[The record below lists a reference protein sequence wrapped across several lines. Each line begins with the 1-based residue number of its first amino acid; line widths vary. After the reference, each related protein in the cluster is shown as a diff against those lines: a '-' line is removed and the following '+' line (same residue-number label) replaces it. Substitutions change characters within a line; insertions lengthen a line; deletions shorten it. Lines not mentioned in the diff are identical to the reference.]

1 MPKDKETIERVQQLI
16 NDDTDFIVLY
26 YNRERVTPEELI
38 TFYKQ
43 LDSEIKPALG
53 RPIQF
58 ICCDIGFK
66 LESRTKEEIR
76 EMLYDEDDYCDFC
89 GEGRVV
95 MSTMDGL
102 HKPCIAAYCPKCGR
116 KLKEEEEV

>member
-16 NDDTDFIVLY
+16 NDDTNFIVLY
-26 YNRERVTPEELI
+26 YNREKVTPEELI

-66 LESRTKEEIR
+66 LESHTKEEIR
-76 EMLYDEDDYCDFC
+76 KMLYDEDDFC
-89 GEGRVV
+89 GEGY
-95 MSTMDGL
+95 GL
-102 HKPCIAAYCPKCGR
+102 HKGCTAAYCPKCGR
-116 KLKEEEEV
+116 KLKEEV